1 MIYDAILFDLDGTL
15 LPIDTDEFTKKYVE
29 RLVTYLSKYDYE
41 PQTFVK
47 AMWQGVMT
55 MSKNDGS
62 KRNFDIFYDVLNSIY
77 GQKVYDDM
85 DIIIN
90 FYKNEFNES
99 KQYVNSTNYA
109 KELVSL
115 AHQKAKYV
123 ILATNPFFPK
133 EALETKLSW
142 LGLSVN
148 DFDFITHY
156 ENSYYSKPN
165 PHYYKTI
172 VNELHL
178 NPKNCLMIGND
189 VEEDII
195 ASNDFNHFL
204 ITNYILNRKNLE
216 ITCPS
221 GTYEECVAFLKK
233 IKTVKSENT

>member
-29 RLVTYLSKYDYE
+29 LLVTYLSKYGYE
-41 PQTFVK
+41 PQPFIK
-47 AMWQGVMT
+47 AMWQGVMA

-62 KRNFDIFYDVLNSIY
+62 KCNFDLFYEVLSAVY

-90 FYKNEFNES
+90 FYKHEFNEA
-99 KQYVNSTNYA
+99 KQYVSSKNYA
-109 KELVSL
+109 KELVLL

-156 ENSYYSKPN
+156 ENSYYCKPN
-165 PHYYKTI
+165 PQYYYAI
-172 VNELHL
+172 LNELNL
-178 NPKNCLMIGND
+178 NPDNCLMIGND
-189 VEEDII
+189 VEEDIV
-195 ASNDFNHFL
+195 ASKNLKHYL
-204 ITNYILNRKNLE
+204 ITNYLLNRKDLT
-216 ITCPS
+216 ITCPH
-221 GTYEECVAFLKK
+221 GNYEECIAFLK
-233 IKTVKSENT
+233 TN